1 MGSRPRLF
9 LSCRA
14 YPKNGVT
21 TVMRRADARLSA
33 STMISCSMIHWLIGD
48 VWLCSTNASHPRT
61 DSSDRTKIS
70 PLAKSEI
77 MVGVVW
83 MSRQPAISSASSG

>member
-1 MGSRPRLF
+1 
-9 LSCRA
+9 
-14 YPKNGVT
+14 
-21 TVMRRADARLSA
+21 
-33 STMISCSMIHWLIGD
+33 MISCSMIHWLIGD

-77 MVGVVW
+77 LVGVVW
-83 MSRQPAISSASSG
+83 MPRQPAISSASSGYARPPKSSSLFSAGGRGPPAR